1 MLKKLI
7 IDKYKVQSN
16 GADGRHNYI
25 LTEIEHEGK
34 KRKLIILFAN
44 KSDERDLKDN
54 VPIQINGQL
63 EDEGENFDL
72 IMRNTTLE
80 K

>member
-16 GADGRHNYI
+16 GADGGHNYI

-63 EDEGENFDL
+63 ENEGENFDL

>member
-16 GADGRHNYI
+16 GADGGHNYI

-34 KRKLIILFAN
+34 KRKLVILFAD
-44 KSDERDLKDN
+44 KCYERDLKDN